1 MASEISLDP
10 ARLENVKNL
19 DGGAIRAACPACRAA
34 GSDKSGN
41 HLLIQP
47 DGKFGCAANP
57 NDREHR
63 KDIFRLAG
71 IKTTPTPITNGAKK
85 FVCAYDYPD
94 ASGKLLFQVV
104 RYKNPKNFLQRRPDP
119 ARPGEW
125 IWKMDGINRV
135 LYLLP
140 EILKAKAGGKP
151 VILAEGEKDCDCLA
165 KHGFTATCNPG
176 GAVKKAGG
184 EKWLNIYTETLR
196 GVDVCIIADKD
207 DDGRRHA
214 QLVAGKL
221 YGVAKSVRVIELPDV
236 GSKPVKDA
244 ADYFTAGGDAAQI
257 LALADAAP
265 EWTADAGNEK
275 SSRLTFRSP
284 DELLAMQFDDS
295 DRILGDR
302 LLACGQS
309 LVIAGVG
316 GIGKSRILLQLA
328 TACRAGL
335 PVFGFET
342 RGQEL
347 RWLIIQAENSNRRL
361 KDDIAALRA
370 WVGDEHWPQVNAGL
384 CIHTL
389 ESDCDGFLSLD
400 SPQAELRIRDA
411 IEHFKPDVI
420 GFDSLYNFA
429 AGDLNS
435 DRDMADTLLTIS
447 RLTKAGN
454 PNRAC
459 VVLHHALTG
468 KAGAARATGFDRSG
482 FGRNSKVLHSWS
494 RAQINIAPGSPDSN
508 EVLVVTCGKCSN
520 GKEFAPF
527 AVRLNPDTMIY
538 DVDTDFNLSEWQSNV
553 TGKRTEQDLSPA
565 RVAEIVTE
573 LCKASGAP
581 KKPAIVK
588 ALRDE
593 TGCATSGAYKAICR
607 AERAKAI
614 HYTKATKTYVTKYN
628 SIRLESIS

>member
-1 MASEISLDP
+1 MKRDGKNERMNITAILPRLQAVKKSGDGWT
-10 ARLENVKNL
+10 AR
-19 DGGAIRAACPACRAA
+19 CPAHDDKDPSLSIALGTDGRILLHCHANAGCTPETICAKLDLTLADLFPPKDARNGHAA
-34 GSDKSGN
+34 KVPQ
-41 HLLIQP
+41 LIQ
-47 DGKFGCAANP
+47 
-57 NDREHR
+57 
-63 KDIFRLAG
+63 
-71 IKTTPTPITNGAKK
+71 
-85 FVCAYDYPD
+85 AYDYTD
-94 ASGKLLFQVV
+94 ERGKLIFQVC
-104 RYKNPKNFLQRRPDP
+104 RFDPKTFKQRRPDP

-125 IWKMDGINRV
+125 LWSMAGVERV
-135 LYLLP
+135 LYNLP
-140 EILKAKAGGKP
+140 AVLKAKADGKP
-151 VILAEGEKDCDCLA
+151 VFVAEGEKDCDALHA
-165 KHGFTATCNPG
+165 KGFTATCNPG
-176 GAVKKAGG
+176 GASKPDDK
-184 EKWLNIYTETLR
+184 KWLPQFNETLT
-196 GVDVCIIADKD
+196 GADVVIIADKD
-207 DDGRRHA
+207 TPGREHA
-214 QLVAGKL
+214 ANVASNL
-221 YGVAKSVRVIELPDV
+221 YGKAKSLRVIELPETNRQ
-236 GSKPVKDA
+236 PVKDA
-244 ADYFTAGGDAAQI
+244 FDFFAAGGDAGTI
-257 LALADAAP
+257 LELADAAP
-265 EWTADAGNEK
+265 EWTPDADNEK

-302 LLACGQS
+302 LLASGQS
-309 LVIAGVG
+309 LVIAGAG

-328 TACRAGL
+328 AACRAGL

-389 ESDCDGFLSLD
+389 ETDCDGFLSLD

-435 DRDMADTLLTIS
+435 DRDMADTLLTVS

-508 EVLVVTCGKCSN
+508 EVLVMTCGKCSN

-553 TGKRTEQDLSPA
+553 TGKRPEQDLAPV
-565 RVAEIVTE
+565 RVAEIVNE
-573 LCKASGAP
+573 LCKTGGAP

-593 TGCATSGAYKAICR
+593 TGCATSGAYKAIDR
-607 AERAKAI
+607 AERAKKI
-614 HYTKATKTYVTKYN
+614 HYTKTTKTYVAG
-628 SIRLESIS
+628 